1 MLLNRK
7 FVYFFRGFIEA
18 ICFSYPLGRLTS
30 TLISLLIGFFLA
42 TVLATLPS
50 QTGDWGVVAGG
61 IAVYFDDK
69 FEQFLQGSSNC
80 FTFYNVRPFYLMSV
94 LDTLNSIKIGIIYG
108 LFVDAFKL
116 GS

>member
-1 MLLNRK
+1 MFCKKASTTFREALL
-7 FVYFFRGFIEA
+7 IA
-18 ICFSYPLGRLTS
+18 ICFSYPLGRLT
-30 TLISLLIGFFLA
+30 TNLISLLAGFFLA

-61 IAVYFDDK
+61 ILFILVKDFNSLFKKAYI
-69 FEQFLQGSSNC
+69 G
-80 FTFYNVRPFYLMSV
+80 FTFYRYDIFSLKFFF
-94 LDTLNSIKIGIIYG
+94 DTINSIKIGIIYG